1 MADKVKLDP
10 DDATPTSVYAQIA
23 KQNATMYP
31 KGDCM
36 PCGATIRMGFFFDAF
51 GRHRDIDD
59 QSSSQYSN
67 IARLWEAHR
76 DLEDP
81 RRPANQFW
89 FRFYYSGLGTPLNE
103 SAKANEWINAG
114 VAACKMAGKKALSG
128 AESAAKLF
136 TRVNTPIEQANV
148 KKRVDGVKKQLL
160 DGFLDG
166 DFSLRPIDKAFQDLR
181 KDIEHIPAQARRVM
195 NVLNASQERYWE
207 RTKAMGTLLW
217 RNAKNDFKNNVK
229 GAPMKAGW
237 AVARSLFV
245 GIAMENVPIVRD
257 NSVMAKAFGTGV
269 DTRLIA
275 AKDQFKA
282 AYEAVKNQ
290 MPNVRAIEV
299 SVFGADRGCV
309 LARAFINDLAEKYK
323 RRDDTDLAI
332 EGVSI
337 QIKFVGLLD
346 AVSSVMSE
354 EAGEL
359 IGMVPYLGMLKTSFK
374 DRPLAIP
381 ASVQRCVHFA
391 AAHEMR
397 FYQRL
402 DSLEKTRGEQ
412 YLYPGTSCDVVGGA
426 PSGSLGVNAEL
437 MRVPLQ
443 DMLLE
448 AIKAGAAMDTM
459 EDLYLYNAPVFK
471 RFKLSDPIK
480 YGGKEF
486 RIKALV
492 NAYRTLVPRKS
503 GADFMEHSKVFMR
516 WIAARYMDPEFRRTI
531 SDPVADWKRNMADA
545 DLQRKTAKSQL
556 DWELQREGINM
567 SMLASRSQ
575 DEQAKLRGM
584 KAASD
589 AAQKRYEKL
598 IAEAPKD
605 YSTVWERLEKE
616 AEKKLRS
623 ASYQEG
629 LKQSV
634 ERIRNMPD
642 SWDSDNKVSADAVE
656 VAMLPE
662 AEMELVSAWKEGIEG
677 KHPLPPDVM
686 ALFDMLVHDT
696 LLTSWQDHV
705 LAPSLYFRTRDKDEF
720 GSTDLAKE
728 AKQRQKDDRV
738 AARIDQ
744 AAKQSQ
750 EWARG
755 YKAGATPPPTGH

>member
-1 MADKVKLDP
+1 MAEKVKLDP
-10 DDATPTSVYAQIA
+10 DDATPTSVYMQIVN
-23 KQNATMYP
+23 QNATMYP

-51 GRHRDIDD
+51 GRNRDIDD
-59 QSSSQYSN
+59 HSSSQYSN

-76 DLEDP
+76 DIEDP

-89 FRFYYSGLGTPLNE
+89 YRFYYSGLGTPLNE
-103 SAKANEWINAG
+103 DAKSS
-114 VAACKMAGKKALSG
+114 VAANMTAAAAKIVAKKALSG
-128 AESAAKLF
+128 ATSVAESFA
-136 TRVNTPIEQANV
+136 RVNTPIKQVDV
-148 KKRVDGVKKQLL
+148 KKRVADVKKQ
-160 DGFLDG
+160 FPEG
-166 DFSLRPIDKAFQDLR
+166 DFSLRPIEKAFEDIR
-181 KDIEHIPAQARRVM
+181 KDIEHIPAQARRIA
-195 NVLNASQERYWE
+195 NVLNASPERIWE
-207 RTKAMGTLLW
+207 RTKATGTLLW
-217 RNAKNDFKNNVK
+217 RNAKNDFKANVK
-229 GAPMKAGW
+229 GTPVKAAW
-237 AVARSLFV
+237 AVARGLFV
-245 GIAMENVPIVRD
+245 GLAMEHVPIVRD
-257 NSVMAKAFGTGV
+257 NSVMAEAFGTGV

-275 AKDQFKA
+275 AKDQFEA
-282 AYEAVKNQ
+282 AYKAVKKQ
-290 MPNVRAIEV
+290 MPKVRGIEV

-309 LARAFINDLAEKYK
+309 LARAFVNDLAEKYK

-332 EGVSI
+332 DGVSI
-337 QIKFVGLLD
+337 QIKFVGLFD
-346 AVSSVMSE
+346 AVSSIMSE

-359 IGMVPYLGMLKTSFK
+359 IGMVPYLGTLKTSYK
-374 DRPLAIP
+374 DRSLGIP

-412 YLYPGTSCDVVGGA
+412 FLYPGTSCDVVGGA
-426 PSGSLGVNAEL
+426 ANGSLGLNAEL

-448 AIKAGAAMDTM
+448 ALKAGAVMDTM

-480 YGGKEF
+480 CGGKEY

-492 NAYRTLVPRKS
+492 DAYRALIPRKP
-503 GADFMEHSKVFMR
+503 GVDFVAHSKIFLR
-516 WIAARYMDPEFRRTI
+516 WIAVRYQDPEFRRTM

-556 DWELQREGINM
+556 DWELQRQGINM

-575 DEQAKLRGM
+575 ADQATLRGM

-605 YSTVWERLEKE
+605 YTTVWERLHKESEKMLHR
-616 AEKKLRS
+616 ASHQDGLRQS
-623 ASYQEG
+623 A
-629 LKQSV
+629 

-642 SWDSDNKVSADAVE
+642 SWDSNNKASADAVE
-656 VAMLPE
+656 AAMLPE
-662 AEMELVSAWKEGIEG
+662 AQMELVSAWKEGIEG

-720 GSTDLAKE
+720 GSSDIEKE
-728 AKQRQKDDRV
+728 AKKRKKDDLA

-755 YKAGATPPPTGH
+755 YKGGATPTH

>member
-1 MADKVKLDP
+1 MAERIKLDP
-10 DDATPTSVYAQIA
+10 DDATPMSTYMQLVRQDAS
-23 KQNATMYP
+23 MYP
-31 KGDCM
+31 KGDCL

-51 GRHRDIDD
+51 GRSRDIDD
-59 QSSSQYSN
+59 KSSSQYSN
-67 IARLWEAHR
+67 ICRLWEAHR
-76 DLEDP
+76 DNDD
-81 RRPANQFW
+81 RHRPVNQFW
-89 FRFYYSGLGTPLNE
+89 YRFYYSGLGTPLNE
-103 SAKANEWINAG
+103 SAKSNDWVNAG
-114 VAACKMAGKKALSG
+114 VAAAKMVGKKALSG
-128 AESAAKLF
+128 AKSVAESF
-136 TRVNTPIEQANV
+136 TRVNTPIKQASV
-148 KKRVDGVKKQLL
+148 KKRVDDVKKQ
-160 DGFLDG
+160 FLEG
-166 DFSLRPIDKAFQDLR
+166 DFSLRPIAKAFEDIR
-181 KDIEHIPAQARRVM
+181 KDIEHIPTQARRVM
-195 NVLNASQERYWE
+195 NVLNASPERYWE
-207 RTKAMGTLLW
+207 RTKATGTLLW

-229 GAPMKAGW
+229 GTPMKAAW

-257 NSVMAKAFGTGV
+257 NSVMAEAFGTGV

-275 AKDQFKA
+275 AKDQFEA
-282 AYEAVKNQ
+282 AYKAVKKQ
-290 MPNVRAIEV
+290 MPKVRVIEV

-332 EGVSI
+332 DGVSI

-359 IGMVPYLGMLKTSFK
+359 IGMVPYLGMLKTSYK
-374 DRPLAIP
+374 DRSLGIP

-402 DSLEKTRGEQ
+402 DSIEKTRGEQ
-412 YLYPGTSCDVVGGA
+412 FLYPGTSCDVVGGA
-426 PSGSLGVNAEL
+426 PNGSLGFNAEL
-437 MRVPLQ
+437 TRIPLR

-448 AIKAGAAMDTM
+448 ALKAGAVMDTM
-459 EDLYLYNAPVFK
+459 EDLRDKKPDTFRKFTIAQ
-471 RFKLSDPIK
+471 PINCN
-480 YGGKEF
+480 GKQY
-486 RIKALV
+486 RIKQLV
-492 NAYRTLVPRKS
+492 DAYRALIPRKP
-503 GADFMEHSKVFMR
+503 GVDFMEHSKVFMR
-516 WIAARYMDPEFRRTI
+516 WIAARYQDPAFRRTM

-556 DWELQREGINM
+556 DWELQRQGINM
-567 SMLASRSQ
+567 SMLASRSPA
-575 DEQAKLRGM
+575 DQATLRGM

-605 YSTVWERLEKE
+605 YTTVWERLHKESEKM
-616 AEKKLRS
+616 LRRASLQDGLRQS
-623 ASYQEG
+623 A
-629 LKQSV
+629 

-642 SWDSDNKVSADAVE
+642 SWDSNNKASADAVE
-656 VAMLPE
+656 AAMLPE
-662 AEMELVSAWKEGIEG
+662 AQMELVSAWKEGIEG

-720 GSTDLAKE
+720 GTSDIEKE
-728 AKQRQKDDRV
+728 AKKRKKDDLA

-755 YKAGATPPPTGH
+755 YKGGATPTH

>member
-1 MADKVKLDP
+1 MAERVKLDP
-10 DDATPTSVYAQIA
+10 DDATPASVYMQIVN
-23 KQNATMYP
+23 QNAAMYP

-51 GRHRDIDD
+51 GRNRDIDD
-59 QSSSQYSN
+59 KSSSQYSN

-76 DLEDP
+76 DIEDP

-89 FRFYYSGLGTPLNE
+89 YRFYYSGLGTPLNE
-103 SAKANEWINAG
+103 DAKSSVLANLGI
-114 VAACKMAGKKALSG
+114 AAAKMAGKKAASG
-128 AESAAKLF
+128 AKSVAKSF
-136 TRVNTPIEQANV
+136 TRVKTPIEQADLG
-148 KKRVDGVKKQLL
+148 KRAKDVGKQ
-160 DGFLDG
+160 FMAG
-166 DFSLRPIDKAFQDLR
+166 DFSLRPIEKAFEDFR
-181 KDIEHIPAQARRVM
+181 KDIEHIPAQARRIT
-195 NVLNASQERYWE
+195 NVLNASPERIWE
-207 RTKAMGTLLW
+207 RTKATGTLLW
-217 RNAKNDFKNNVK
+217 RNAKNDAKANIK
-229 GAPMKAGW
+229 GTPIKAAW
-237 AVARSLFV
+237 AVARGLFV
-245 GIAMENVPIVRD
+245 GLVMENVPIVRD
-257 NSVMAKAFGTGV
+257 NAVMAEAFGTGV

-275 AKDQFKA
+275 AKDQFEA
-282 AYEAVKNQ
+282 AYKAVKKE
-290 MPNVRAIEV
+290 MPKVRRVEV
-299 SVFGADRGCV
+299 SVFGADRGGV

-323 RRDDTDLAI
+323 RRDDMDLAI
-332 EGVSI
+332 DGVSI
-337 QIKFVGLLD
+337 HIKFVGLLD
-346 AVSSVMSE
+346 AVSSIMSE
-354 EAGEL
+354 EAGEM
-359 IGMVPYLGMLKTSFK
+359 IGMVPYLGMLKTSYK
-374 DRPLAIP
+374 DRHLGIP

-412 YLYPGTSCDVVGGA
+412 FLYPGTSCDVVGGA
-426 PSGSLGVNAEL
+426 PNGSLGLNAEL

-448 AIKAGAAMDTM
+448 ALKAGAIMDTM

-480 YGGKEF
+480 SGGKEY

-492 NAYRTLVPRKS
+492 NAYRALIPRKP
-503 GADFMEHSKVFMR
+503 GLDFVEHSKVFLR
-516 WIAARYMDPEFRRTI
+516 WIAVRYQDPEFRRTM
-531 SDPVADWKRNMADA
+531 SDPVADWKRNMSDA

-556 DWELQREGINM
+556 DWELQRQGINM

-575 DEQAKLRGM
+575 ADQATLRGM

-605 YSTVWERLEKE
+605 YTTVWERLHKESEKM
-616 AEKKLRS
+616 LRRASLQDGLRQS
-623 ASYQEG
+623 A
-629 LKQSV
+629 

-642 SWDSDNKVSADAVE
+642 SWDSNNKASADAVE
-656 VAMLPE
+656 AFMLPE
-662 AEMELVSAWKEGIEG
+662 AQMELVSAWKEGIDG

-720 GSTDLAKE
+720 GSSDIEKE
-728 AKQRQKDDRV
+728 AKKRKKDDLA

-755 YKAGATPPPTGH
+755 YKGGATPTH

>member
-1 MADKVKLDP
+1 MAERVKLDT
-10 DDATPTSVYAQIA
+10 DDATPASVYMQIVN
-23 KQNATMYP
+23 QNAAMYP

-51 GRHRDIDD
+51 GRNRDIDD
-59 QSSSQYSN
+59 KSSSQYSN

-76 DLEDP
+76 DIEDP

-89 FRFYYSGLGTPLNE
+89 YRFYYSGLGTPLNE
-103 SAKANEWINAG
+103 DAKSSVLANLGI
-114 VAACKMAGKKALSG
+114 AAAKMAGKKAASG
-128 AESAAKLF
+128 AKSVAKSF
-136 TRVNTPIEQANV
+136 TRVKTPIEQADLG
-148 KKRVDGVKKQLL
+148 KRAKDVGKQ
-160 DGFLDG
+160 FMAG
-166 DFSLRPIDKAFQDLR
+166 DFSLRPIEKAFEDFR
-181 KDIEHIPAQARRVM
+181 KDIEHIPAQARRIT
-195 NVLNASQERYWE
+195 NVLNASPERIWE
-207 RTKAMGTLLW
+207 RTKATGTLLW
-217 RNAKNDFKNNVK
+217 RNAKNDAKANIK
-229 GAPMKAGW
+229 GTPIKAAW
-237 AVARSLFV
+237 AVARGLFV
-245 GIAMENVPIVRD
+245 GLVMENVPIVRD
-257 NSVMAKAFGTGV
+257 NAVMAEAFGTGV

-275 AKDQFKA
+275 AKDQFEA
-282 AYEAVKNQ
+282 AYKAVKKE
-290 MPNVRAIEV
+290 MPKVRRVEV
-299 SVFGADRGCV
+299 SVFGADRGGV

-323 RRDDTDLAI
+323 RRDDMDLAI
-332 EGVSI
+332 DGVSI
-337 QIKFVGLLD
+337 HIKFVGLLD
-346 AVSSVMSE
+346 AVSSIMSE
-354 EAGEL
+354 EAGEM
-359 IGMVPYLGMLKTSFK
+359 IGMVPYLGMLKTSYK
-374 DRPLAIP
+374 DRHLGIP

-412 YLYPGTSCDVVGGA
+412 FLYPGTSCDVVGGA
-426 PSGSLGVNAEL
+426 PNGSLGLNAEL

-448 AIKAGAAMDTM
+448 ALKAGAIMDTM

-480 YGGKEF
+480 SGGKEY

-492 NAYRTLVPRKS
+492 NAYRALIPRKP
-503 GADFMEHSKVFMR
+503 GLDFVEHSKVFLR
-516 WIAARYMDPEFRRTI
+516 WIAVRYQDPEFRRTM

-556 DWELQREGINM
+556 DWELQRQGINM

-575 DEQAKLRGM
+575 ADQATLRGM

-605 YSTVWERLEKE
+605 YTTVWERLHKESEKM
-616 AEKKLRS
+616 LRRASLQDGLRQS
-623 ASYQEG
+623 A
-629 LKQSV
+629 

-642 SWDSDNKVSADAVE
+642 SWDSNNKASADAVE
-656 VAMLPE
+656 AFMLPE
-662 AEMELVSAWKEGIEG
+662 AQMELVSAWKEGIDG

-720 GSTDLAKE
+720 GSSDIEKE
-728 AKQRQKDDRV
+728 AKKRKKDDLA

-755 YKAGATPPPTGH
+755 YKGGATPTH

>member
-1 MADKVKLDP
+1 MAERIKLDP
-10 DDATPTSVYAQIA
+10 DDATPASVYAQIA
-23 KQNATMYP
+23 NQNATMYP

-59 QSSSQYSN
+59 KSSSQYSN
-67 IARLWEAHR
+67 IARLWDAHR
-76 DLEDP
+76 DTEDP
-81 RRPANQFW
+81 KCPANQFW
-89 FRFYYSGLGTPLNE
+89 FRFYYSGLGTPVNE
-103 SAKANEWINAG
+103 SAKANEWINAS
-114 VAACKMAGKKALSG
+114 VAAAKMAGKKALSG
-128 AESAAKLF
+128 AESTAKSF
-136 TRVNTPIEQANV
+136 MRVNTAIKQASV
-148 KKRVDGVKKQLL
+148 KKRVDDVKKQLL
-160 DGFLDG
+160 DGFLEG

-195 NVLNASQERYWE
+195 NVLNASPERYWE
-207 RTKAMGTLLW
+207 RTKATGTLLW

-282 AYEAVKNQ
+282 AYDAVKTHRQ
-290 MPNVRAIEV
+290 KIRTIEV

-332 EGVSI
+332 DGVSI

-412 YLYPGTSCDVVGGA
+412 FLYPGTSCDVVGGA
-426 PSGSLGVNAEL
+426 PNGSFGFNAEL
-437 MRVPLQ
+437 MRIPLR

-448 AIKAGAAMDTM
+448 ALKAGSVMDTM
-459 EDLYLYNAPVFK
+459 EDLRDKKPDTFK
-471 RFKLSDPIK
+471 KFTIAQPINS
-480 YGGKEF
+480 GGKQY
-486 RIKALV
+486 RIKQLV
-492 NAYRTLVPRKS
+492 DAYRALVPRKP
-503 GADFMEHSKVFMR
+503 GVDFMEHSKVFMR
-516 WIAARYMDPEFRRTI
+516 WIAARYLDPEFRRTM

-556 DWELQREGINM
+556 DWELQRQGINM
-567 SMLASRSQ
+567 SMLASRSPADQ
-575 DEQAKLRGM
+575 STLRGM

-605 YSTVWERLEKE
+605 YTTVWERLEKE
-616 AEKKLRS
+616 SAKKLRQATYQDGLRQS
-623 ASYQEG
+623 A
-629 LKQSV
+629 
-634 ERIRNMPD
+634 ERIRNTPD
-642 SWDSDNKVSADAVE
+642 SWDSNNKASADAVE
-656 VAMLPE
+656 AAMLPE
-662 AEMELVSAWKEGIEG
+662 AQMELVSAWKEGIEG

-720 GSTDLAKE
+720 GSSNFDKE
-728 AKQRQKDDRV
+728 AKQRKKDDLA

-750 EWARG
+750 EWAKG
-755 YKAGATPPPTGH
+755 YKGGATPPIH

>member
-1 MADKVKLDP
+1 MAEKIKLDP
-10 DDATPTSVYAQIA
+10 DDATPMSVYTQLVSRDA
-23 KQNATMYP
+23 NLYP

-51 GRHRDIDD
+51 GRNADIDD
-59 QSSSQYSN
+59 KESSRYSN
-67 IARLWEAHR
+67 ICRLWEAHR
-76 DLEDP
+76 DNDDS

-89 FRFYYSGLGTPLNE
+89 YRFYYSGLGTPLNE
-103 SAKANEWINAG
+103 SAKSNALVNAG
-114 VAACKMAGKKALSG
+114 VAVAKMAAKKAKSG
-128 AESAAKLF
+128 ATSVAESF
-136 TRVNTPIEQANV
+136 TRVNTPIKQADV
-148 KKRVDGVKKQLL
+148 KKRVADVKKQILE
-160 DGFLDG
+160 G
-166 DFSLRPIDKAFQDLR
+166 DFSLRPIEKAFEDLR

-195 NVLNASQERYWE
+195 NVLNASPERYWE
-207 RTKAMGTLLW
+207 RTKATGTLLW
-217 RNAKNDFKNNVK
+217 RNTKNDFKANWK
-229 GAPMKAGW
+229 GTPMKAAWG
-237 AVARSLFV
+237 VARSLFV
-245 GIAMENVPIVRD
+245 GVAMENVPIVRD
-257 NSVMAKAFGTGV
+257 NAVMAEAFGTGV

-275 AKDQFKA
+275 AKKQFET
-282 AYEAVKNQ
+282 AYEAVKHQ
-290 MPNVRAIEV
+290 MKKIRVIEV

-332 EGVSI
+332 DGVSI

-359 IGMVPYLGMLKTSFK
+359 IGMVPYLGMIKTSYK
-374 DRPLAIP
+374 DRPLGIP

-412 YLYPGTSCDVVGGA
+412 FLYPGTSCDVVGGA
-426 PSGSLGVNAEL
+426 TNGSLGLNAEL
-437 MRVPLQ
+437 MRVPLR

-448 AIKAGAAMDTM
+448 ALKAGAVMDTM
-459 EDLYLYNAPVFK
+459 EDLYLYKNDTFG
-471 RFKLSDPIK
+471 RFSIAEPIK
-480 YGGKEF
+480 CGGKQY
-486 RIKALV
+486 RIKQLID
-492 NAYRTLVPRKS
+492 AYTALVPRKA
-503 GADFMEHSKVFMR
+503 GVDFVAHSKVFLR
-516 WIAARYMDPEFRRTI
+516 WIAVRYRDPEFRRTM
-531 SDPVADWKRNMADA
+531 SDPVADWKRNMSDA

-556 DWELQREGINM
+556 DWELQRQGINM

-575 DEQAKLRGM
+575 EDQAKLRGM

-598 IAEAPKD
+598 VAEAPKD
-605 YSTVWERLEKE
+605 YSTVWERLEQE
-616 AEKKLRS
+616 AAKKLRR

-629 LKQSV
+629 LKQSA

-642 SWDSDNKVSADAVE
+642 SWDSNNKASADAVE
-656 VAMLPE
+656 AAMLPE

-696 LLTSWQDHV
+696 LLTSWQDHL
-705 LAPSLYFRTRDKDEF
+705 LAPSLYFRTRDKDTF
-720 GSTDLAKE
+720 GSSDLAKE
-728 AKQRQKDDRV
+728 AKQRKKDDLT

-755 YKAGATPPPTGH
+755 YKDGATPPIH

>member
-1 MADKVKLDP
+1 MAEKIKLDP
-10 DDATPTSVYAQIA
+10 DDATPTSVYSQLVSR
-23 KQNATMYP
+23 NANLYP

-51 GRHRDIDD
+51 GRNADLDD
-59 QSSSQYSN
+59 KASSRYSN
-67 IARLWEAHR
+67 ICRLWDAHR
-76 DLEDP
+76 DNDDS

-89 FRFYYSGLGTPLNE
+89 YRFYYSGLGTPLNE

-114 VAACKMAGKKALSG
+114 VAASKMAGKKALSG
-128 AESAAKLF
+128 AKAVAQSF
-136 TRVNTPIEQANV
+136 TRVNTPIKQADV
-148 KKRVDGVKKQLL
+148 KKRVGDVKKQLI
-160 DGFLDG
+160 DDFLDG
-166 DFSLRPIDKAFQDLR
+166 DFSLRPIDKAFQDIR

-195 NVLNASQERYWE
+195 NVLNASSEQYWR
-207 RTKAMGTLLW
+207 RTKATGTLLW

-257 NSVMAKAFGTGV
+257 NAVMAKAFGTGV
-269 DTRLIA
+269 DTRLTA
-275 AKDQFKA
+275 AKDQFEA
-282 AYEAVKNQ
+282 AYMAVKKQ
-290 MPNVRAIEV
+290 MPKVRVIEV

-323 RRDDTDLAI
+323 RRDDMDLAI
-332 EGVSI
+332 DGVSI
-337 QIKFVGLLD
+337 EIKFVGLLD
-346 AVSSVMSE
+346 AVSSTMSE

-359 IGMVPYLGMLKTSFK
+359 IGMVPYLGMIKTSYK
-374 DRPLAIP
+374 DRSLGIP

-402 DSLEKTRGEQ
+402 DSLENTRGEQ
-412 YLYPGTSCDVVGGA
+412 FLYPGTSCDVVGGA
-426 PSGSLGVNAEL
+426 PNGSLGLNAEL
-437 MRVPLQ
+437 MRVPLR
-443 DMLLE
+443 DMLME
-448 AIKAGAAMDTM
+448 ALKAGAVMDTM
-459 EDLYLYNAPVFK
+459 EDLYLYKSDTFD
-471 RFKLSDPIK
+471 RFTIAQPINCN
-480 YGGKEF
+480 GKQY
-486 RIKALV
+486 RIKQLID
-492 NAYRTLVPRKS
+492 AYRKLVPRKP
-503 GADFMEHSKVFMR
+503 GADFMEDSKVFMR
-516 WIAARYMDPEFRRTI
+516 WIAARYMDPDFRRTI
-531 SDPVADWKRNMADA
+531 SDPVADWKRNMSDA

-556 DWELQREGINM
+556 DWELQRQGINM

-575 DEQAKLRGM
+575 EDQAKLRGM

-598 IAEAPKD
+598 VAEAPKD

-616 AEKKLRS
+616 AAKKLRR

-629 LKQSV
+629 LKQSA

-642 SWDSDNKVSADAVE
+642 SWDSNNKASADAVE
-656 VAMLPE
+656 AAMLPE
-662 AEMELVSAWKEGIEG
+662 AEMELVSAWKEGVEG

-705 LAPSLYFRTRDKDEF
+705 LAPSLYFRTRDKDTF
-720 GSTDLAKE
+720 GASDLAKE
-728 AKQRQKDDRV
+728 AARRKKDDLA

-755 YKAGATPPPTGH
+755 YKGGATPAH

>member
-1 MADKVKLDP
+1 MAEKIKLDP
-10 DDATPTSVYAQIA
+10 DDATPMSVYTQVTSR
-23 KQNATMYP
+23 NVNLYP

-51 GRHRDIDD
+51 GRNADLDD
-59 QSSSQYSN
+59 KASSRYSN
-67 IARLWEAHR
+67 ICRLWEAHR
-76 DLEDP
+76 DNDDS
-81 RRPANQFW
+81 RRPVNQFW
-89 FRFYYSGLGTPLNE
+89 YRFYYSGLGTPLNE
-103 SAKANEWINAG
+103 SAKSNAWVNAG
-114 VAACKMAGKKALSG
+114 VAAAKMAAKKAQ
-128 AESAAKLF
+128 SAATAAGQSF
-136 TRVNTPIEQANV
+136 TRVNTPIKRASVKSRVDNV
-148 KKRVDGVKKQLL
+148 KKQ
-160 DGFLDG
+160 FLEG
-166 DFSLRPIDKAFQDLR
+166 DFSLRPIEKAFEDLR

-195 NVLNASQERYWE
+195 NVLNASPERYWE
-207 RTKAMGTLLW
+207 RTKATGTLLW

-229 GAPMKAGW
+229 GTPMKAAW

-257 NSVMAKAFGTGV
+257 NSVMAEAFGTGV

-275 AKDQFKA
+275 AKDQFEA
-282 AYEAVKNQ
+282 AYKAVKAH
-290 MPNVRAIEV
+290 MSKVRVIEV

-309 LARAFINDLAEKYK
+309 LARAFINDLAQKYK

-332 EGVSI
+332 DGVSI

-359 IGMVPYLGMLKTSFK
+359 IGMVPYLGMIKTSYK
-374 DRPLAIP
+374 DRPLGIP
-381 ASVQRCVHFA
+381 ASVERCVHFA

-412 YLYPGTSCDVVGGA
+412 FLYPGTSCDVVGGA
-426 PSGSLGVNAEL
+426 PNGSLGLNAEL
-437 MRVPLQ
+437 MRIPLR
-443 DMLLE
+443 DMLME
-448 AIKAGAAMDTM
+448 ALKAGAVMDTM
-459 EDLYLYNAPVFK
+459 EDLYLYKNDTFDKFTIAQ
-471 RFKLSDPIK
+471 PISC
-480 YGGKEF
+480 GGKQY
-486 RIKALV
+486 RIKKLV
-492 NAYRTLVPRKS
+492 DAYTSLVPRAA
-503 GADFMEHSKVFMR
+503 GLDLVAHSKIFLR
-516 WIAARYMDPEFRRTI
+516 WIAVRYQDPAFQRTI

-545 DLQRKTAKSQL
+545 DLQRKTTKSQL
-556 DWELQREGINM
+556 DWELQRQGINM
-567 SMLASRSQ
+567 SMLASRSPA
-575 DEQAKLRGM
+575 DQATLRGM

-605 YSTVWERLEKE
+605 YTTVWERLHKESEKM
-616 AEKKLRS
+616 LRS

-728 AKQRQKDDRV
+728 AKQRQKDGRV

-755 YKAGATPPPTGH
+755 YKAGAIPPPTGH

>member
-1 MADKVKLDP
+1 MAEKIKLDP
-10 DDATPTSVYAQIA
+10 DDATPTSVYMQVARQS
-23 KQNATMYP
+23 ATMYP
-31 KGDCM
+31 KGDCL

-51 GRHRDIDD
+51 GRHADLDD
-59 QSSSQYSN
+59 KASSQYSN
-67 IARLWEAHR
+67 ICRLWEAHR
-76 DLEDP
+76 DNDDS
-81 RRPANQFW
+81 RRPVNQFW
-89 FRFYYSGLGTPLNE
+89 YRFYYSGLGTPLNE
-103 SAKANEWINAG
+103 SAKADPLANAG
-114 VAACKMAGKKALSG
+114 IAAAKMAGKKALSG
-128 AESAAKLF
+128 AKSVAESFA
-136 TRVNTPIEQANV
+136 RVNTPIKQAGV
-148 KKRVDGVKKQLL
+148 KKRVDDVKKQLF
-160 DGFLDG
+160 DGFLEG

-195 NVLNASQERYWE
+195 NVLNASPERYWE
-207 RTKAMGTLLW
+207 RTKATGTLLW

-275 AKDQFKA
+275 AKDQFEA
-282 AYEAVKNQ
+282 AYKAVKKR
-290 MPNVRAIEV
+290 MPKVRAIEV

-309 LARAFINDLAEKYK
+309 LARAFVNDLAEKYK

-332 EGVSI
+332 DGVSI

-374 DRPLAIP
+374 DRPLGIP
-381 ASVQRCVHFA
+381 ASVQRCVHFG

-412 YLYPGTSCDVVGGA
+412 FLYPGTSCDVVGGA
-426 PSGSLGVNAEL
+426 PNGSLGLNAEL
-437 MRVPLQ
+437 MRVPLR
-443 DMLLE
+443 DMLME
-448 AIKAGAAMDTM
+448 ALKAGAVMDTM
-459 EDLYLYNAPVFK
+459 EDLYLLKNDTFD
-471 RFKLSDPIK
+471 RFTIAQPINCN
-480 YGGKEF
+480 GKQY
-486 RIKALV
+486 RIKQLV
-492 NAYRTLVPRKS
+492 DAYRALIPRKP
-503 GADFMEHSKVFMR
+503 GVDFMEHSKVFMR
-516 WIAARYMDPEFRRTI
+516 WIAARYQDPAFRRTM

-556 DWELQREGINM
+556 DWELQRQGINM
-567 SMLASRSQ
+567 SMLASRSPA
-575 DEQAKLRGM
+575 DQATLRGM

-605 YSTVWERLEKE
+605 YTTVWERLHKESEKM
-616 AEKKLRS
+616 LRRASLQDGLRQS
-623 ASYQEG
+623 A
-629 LKQSV
+629 

-642 SWDSDNKVSADAVE
+642 SWDSNNKASADAVE
-656 VAMLPE
+656 AAMLPE
-662 AEMELVSAWKEGIEG
+662 AQMELVSAWKEGIEG

-720 GSTDLAKE
+720 GTSDIEKE
-728 AKQRQKDDRV
+728 AKKRKKDDLA

-755 YKAGATPPPTGH
+755 NKGGATPTH